1 MNNEL
6 LILKGIFKILIK
18 SYKIKKIQIIIDN
31 SQRTIHFYNN
41 SKRRD
46 KYSSLKNNKCYKRI
60 MILLNKLKELKNQI

>member
-6 LILKGIFKILIK
+6 LILKDIFKILIK